1 MHHPRNVYIENSFYS
16 RKRRRKS
23 NHRLEVRNILILRNV
38 LRNVSNPFLTLIRIG
53 SIPKTYSRDLFSI
66 LRFILT
72 PDEETRPSPLM
83 VLHHPIIKARK
94 GGVKRGLLETDF
106 PISSKENLTVI
117 AEDTLEV
124 SIADCSDLS
133 LNQYLSMMS
142 DQEASATYID
152 DVDIQ
157 SIENGTAFPKATSSV
172 LHASPMPSP
181 IGKHYNESIGRPR
194 SSAENSKMSRK
205 TTELFQ
211 TEAHLQRWAKIL
223 EEKEQ
228 ELAHKEKRLHLWEMQ
243 IREMLKQSGP
253 LNRSSSSSSR
263 NSYAK
268 PHLTNESSGVETDMD
283 STVSAYPGDSVL
295 EPTAVRMEPSK
306 ITNPFTRYQETNRH
320 VRFQRSNDDSGGQAR
335 SDEASKM
342 FAEQRLHWLEMKRKK
357 HHISQSALP
366 PPIPPKM
373 NGAPKLET
381 DYIFMEEKSIPI
393 AATRNRMSLVVEPK
407 SQYEMPSHLMK
418 ADKENRGL
426 RYDSSSKGPP
436 LPIRPASS
444 MKINDSKILSNE
456 LRAKLKSHNL
466 PGLR

>member
-1 MHHPRNVYIENSFYS
+1 
-16 RKRRRKS
+16 
-23 NHRLEVRNILILRNV
+23 
-38 LRNVSNPFLTLIRIG
+38 
-53 SIPKTYSRDLFSI
+53 
-66 LRFILT
+66 
-72 PDEETRPSPLM
+72 M

-94 GGVKRGLLETDF
+94 GGAKRVDGRNGVLETDF

-157 SIENGTAFPKATSSV
+157 SIENGTAYPKATSSV

-181 IGKHYNESIGRPR
+181 ITKNFNGSMGRPR
-194 SSAENSKMSRK
+194 SSAENSQMSRK
-205 TTELFQ
+205 ATELFL
-211 TEAHLQRWAKIL
+211 TEAHLQRWAKML

-228 ELAHKEKRLHLWEMQ
+228 ELAHKEKRLHLWETQ

-253 LNRSSSSSSR
+253 LNQSNSSSR
-263 NSYAK
+263 NSYAQ

-283 STVSAYPGDSVL
+283 STISAYPGDSVL

-306 ITNPFTRYQETNRH
+306 ITNPFTRYQAGRQ

-335 SDEASKM
+335 SEAASKM

-357 HHISQSALP
+357 HHIAQTASP
-366 PPIPPKM
+366 PPPLPPKM
-373 NGAPKLET
+373 SCPPKLET
-381 DYIFMEEKSIPI
+381 DYIFMEEKSIPT
-393 AATRNRMSLVVEPK
+393 AATKNRTCKSITGEQRNKFEV
-407 SQYEMPSHLMK
+407 PSHLMK
-418 ADKENRGL
+418 ADKENHGGSL
-426 RYDSSSKGPP
+426 RHDSSTKGPP
-436 LPIRPASS
+436 LPTRPASI
-444 MKINDSKILSNE
+444 KINDSKILSNE